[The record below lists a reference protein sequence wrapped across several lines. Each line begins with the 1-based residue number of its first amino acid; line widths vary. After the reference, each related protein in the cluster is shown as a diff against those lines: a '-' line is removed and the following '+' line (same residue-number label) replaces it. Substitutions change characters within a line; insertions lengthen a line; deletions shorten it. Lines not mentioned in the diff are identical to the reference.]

1 MRKHKEKK
9 LAFLYMIYYN
19 RKEISVRLYTII
31 HYGRLKEGEEETM
44 SLTLSKKAQAVK
56 PSSTLAITAKANE
69 LKAKGLDVVGFGAGE
84 PDFNTPDNIC
94 EAAINAIHAGFT
106 KYTPASGTAELKQAI
121 CRKFEL
127 FNKLH
132 YEPNQIVVS
141 NGGKHSLTNVF
152 SAILN
157 PGDEVVI
164 PSPYWLSYPE
174 IVRLADGVPVIV
186 RCGKEQ
192 SYKITAEQLAAACTG
207 KTKAFVLN
215 TPNNPTGM
223 IYTREELEALAKV
236 IVEKDIY
243 CVADEMYE
251 NLIYEGNE
259 AVSIASLNEEIYK
272 RTITCSGVAKSY
284 AMTGWRIG
292 YTGSSA
298 EIAKLMGSVQS
309 HQTSNP
315 NSIAQKATVEA
326 LLGPQDTVIAMNKEF
341 DRRRDYM
348 YERISKME
356 LVDAIRPL
364 GAFYIF
370 VDISRLLPRFYKGE
384 EIGNVGRLAEILIED
399 YMTAVIPCADFGFD
413 DHIRLS
419 YAISMEQIKK
429 GLDRIERFI
438 KDTEEGK

>member
-1 MRKHKEKK
+1 M
-9 LAFLYMIYYN
+9 A
-19 RKEISVRLYTII
+19 
-31 HYGRLKEGEEETM
+31 
-44 SLTLSKKAQAVK
+44 LTLSRKAQAVK

-84 PDFNTPDNIC
+84 PDFNTPENIC
-94 EAAINAIHAGFT
+94 DAAIHAIHAGFT
-106 KYTPASGTAELKQAI
+106 KYTPAAGTVELKQAI
-121 CRKFEL
+121 CKKFET

-141 NGGKHSLTNVF
+141 NGGKHSLTNIF

-157 PGDEVVI
+157 PGDEVII
-164 PSPYWLSYPE
+164 PAPFWLSYPE

-192 SYKITAEQLAAACTG
+192 GYKMTAEQLAAACTEN
-207 KTKAFVLN
+207 TKAVVLN

-326 LLGPQDTVIAMNKEF
+326 LLGPQDTVQEMNKEF
-341 DRRRDYM
+341 DKRRVYM
-348 YERISKME
+348 YERVSKMD
-356 LVDAIRPL
+356 LVDALKPL
-364 GAFYIF
+364 GAFYVFID
-370 VDISRLLPRFYKGE
+370 VSKLLEKSYKGE
-384 EIGNVGRLAEILIED
+384 KVGDVGKLAKILIED

-429 GLDRIERFI
+429 GLDRIEQFI
-438 KDTEEGK
+438 KDVQ

>member
-1 MRKHKEKK
+1 M
-9 LAFLYMIYYN
+9 A
-19 RKEISVRLYTII
+19 
-31 HYGRLKEGEEETM
+31 
-44 SLTLSKKAQAVK
+44 LTLSKKAQAVK

-94 EAAINAIHAGFT
+94 DAAIHAIRAGFT
-106 KYTPASGTAELKQAI
+106 KYTPAAGTVELKQAI
-121 CRKFEL
+121 CKKFES

-141 NGGKHSLTNVF
+141 NGGKHSLTNIF

-157 PGDEVVI
+157 PGDEVII
-164 PSPYWLSYPE
+164 PAPFWLSYPE

-192 SYKITAEQLAAACTG
+192 GYKMTAEQLAAACTEN
-207 KTKAFVLN
+207 TKAVVLN

-326 LLGPQDTVIAMNKEF
+326 LLGPQDTVQEMNKEF
-341 DRRRDYM
+341 DKRRVYM
-348 YERISKME
+348 YERVSKMD
-356 LVDAIRPL
+356 LVDALKPL
-364 GAFYIF
+364 GAFYVF
-370 VDISRLLPRFYKGE
+370 VDVSKLLEKSYKGE
-384 EIGNVGRLAEILIED
+384 KIADVSKLAKILIED

-429 GLDRIERFI
+429 GLDRIEQFI
-438 KDTEEGK
+438 KDVE